1 MGLPVKLGSEAGG
14 WIMRIKVDPFSGPG
28 DAAVSGSFMMYFVPA
43 LLQTEEY
50 AWKVIDDREPKMN
63 VDVSR
68 QRVKTGTCYE
78 QQCAPERRQR
88 YRVAR
93 E

>member
-1 MGLPVKLGSEAGG
+1 M
-14 WIMRIKVDPFSGPG
+14 VDPFSGPG
-28 DAAVSGSFMMYFVPA
+28 GAAVSGSFMMYFVPA

-50 AWKVIDDREPKMN
+50 ARMVIDDREPKMN

-68 QRVKTGTCYE
+68 RRVKTGTCYE
-78 QQCAPERRQR
+78 QQCAPSERQR